1 MTFSKTTKYSLQVWF
16 LVCLIITV
24 FSLFIKAF
32 LFSQTTFY
40 LDIFLVDL
48 LSSLIMSSISIFFF
62 KKTVQSILQ
71 KDLTNS
77 LKRLFLIVTGIVFFM
92 LSNIVLNL
100 LLVGIAGLLSGMVSL
115 ITIATTV
122 IGFILV
128 ITMLPLPI
136 LEEEEKELDT
146 IDHLIK

>member
-1 MTFSKTTKYSLQVWF
+1 
-16 LVCLIITV
+16 
-24 FSLFIKAF
+24 
-32 LFSQTTFY
+32 
-40 LDIFLVDL
+40 
-48 LSSLIMSSISIFFF
+48 MSSISIFFF

-77 LKRLFLIVTGIVFFM
+77 LKRLLLIVTGIVFFM

-100 LLVGIAGLLSGMVSL
+100 LLVGITGLLSGMVSL
-115 ITIATTV
+115 ITIVTTV

-128 ITMLPLPI
+128 ITILPLPI
-136 LEEEEKELDT
+136 LEEEGLDT